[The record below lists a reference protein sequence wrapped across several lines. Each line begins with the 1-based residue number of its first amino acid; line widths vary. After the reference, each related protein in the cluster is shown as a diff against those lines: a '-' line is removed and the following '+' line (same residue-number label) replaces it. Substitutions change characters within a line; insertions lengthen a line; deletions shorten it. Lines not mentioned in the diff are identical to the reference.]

1 VSHSPLPGGERGADP
16 APPSGADGPAGTSP
30 CRDNRDADLARDHLA
45 NERTFLAWTRTGIA
59 MMGFGV
65 LIVRLRFEAG
75 PGGAPSLRLIHAADL
90 GLLFAGSGVLV
101 VLASIWRYAAVRRML
116 RERRYESSVLGPVL
130 FGAGI
135 ALLGVVIL
143 FYLLERLPFGL
154 P

>member
-1 VSHSPLPGGERGADP
+1 VSGPTAPDGESGATPAGRGEPTPP
-16 APPSGADGPAGTSP
+16 APAE
-30 CRDNRDADLARDHLA
+30 RDNLDAEIARDHLA

-59 MMGFGV
+59 MLGFGV
-65 LIVRLRFEAG
+65 LIVRFRFETG
-75 PGGAPSLRLIHAADL
+75 PSGAPSARLIHAADL

-116 RERRYESSVLGPVL
+116 RERRFESSVVGPVL

-135 ALLGVVIL
+135 CLLGVVIL

>member
-1 VSHSPLPGGERGADP
+1 VSGPPLTGGEGEGDP
-16 APPSGADGPAGTSP
+16 THSTPPDLSSP
-30 CRDNRDADLARDHLA
+30 HSAERDNRDAEIARDHLA

-65 LIVRLRFEAG
+65 LIVRLRFETGA
-75 PGGAPSLRLIHAADL
+75 GGAPSARLIHAADL

-101 VLASIWRYAAVRRML
+101 VLTSIWRYTAVRRML